1 MIKLIHILRLVVAV
15 KPFLTVS
22 RTNQCAKSL
31 EPHKWVKF
39 REWKN
44 VEETKAI
51 VTDAMDKYQRM
62 AALYKKKRLN

>member
-1 MIKLIHILRLVVAV
+1 
-15 KPFLTVS
+15 
-22 RTNQCAKSL
+22 L